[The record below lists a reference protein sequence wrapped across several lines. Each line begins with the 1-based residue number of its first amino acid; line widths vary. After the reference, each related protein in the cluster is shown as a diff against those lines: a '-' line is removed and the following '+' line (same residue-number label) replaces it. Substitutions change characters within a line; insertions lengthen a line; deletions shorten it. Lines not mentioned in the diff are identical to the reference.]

1 MKNRLEYWG
10 KLGNGEAVFVGKD
23 GEAAVE
29 KDFRHLVTPTPE
41 EKREIF
47 RTWPGLIDMHL
58 EQKVEIPGNGQ
69 AYEDGNEGQNHRAWN
84 MRPGTTNA

>member
-29 KDFRHLVTPTPE
+29 KDHKWMVTPTAG
-41 EKREIF
+41 EKQEISG
-47 RTWPGLIDMHL
+47 RGR
-58 EQKVEIPGNGQ
+58 G
-69 AYEDGNEGQNHRAWN
+69 
-84 MRPGTTNA
+84 